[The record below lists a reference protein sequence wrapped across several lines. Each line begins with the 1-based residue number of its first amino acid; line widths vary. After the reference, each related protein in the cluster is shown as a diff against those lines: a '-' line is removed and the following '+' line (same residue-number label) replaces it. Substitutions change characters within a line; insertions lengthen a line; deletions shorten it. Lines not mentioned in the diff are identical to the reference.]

1 MSTRETT
8 SLLSRLSC
16 VDSEIVSVSRAGE
29 RRANVNRAQ
38 TDDLLWEAFE
48 LTLEITRQL
57 CETDRVWA
65 DLDTFAYIWRRLPE
79 LVNACR
85 RIGIITIGISDV
97 VEAAHTDSQRLFH
110 RSEVVDDCQIDLLSD
125 HENEETRQALLDAVD
140 RLQVAGDKWFV
151 HAFSSRNERYF
162 DAGYALL
169 AATDR
174 RCIKERDALIAQ

>member
-1 MSTRETT
+1 MTTRETT
-8 SLLSRLSC
+8 SLLSRLSH
-16 VDSEIVSVSRAGE
+16 VDGEIVSVSRAGVRKAE
-29 RRANVNRAQ
+29 VNRVR

-57 CETDRVWA
+57 CESNRVWA

-85 RIGIITIGISDV
+85 RIGIISIGISDV
-97 VEAAHTDSQRLFH
+97 VEAAHSDSQRLFH
-110 RSEVVDDCQIDLLSD
+110 CSEVVDDCQIDLLSD
-125 HENEETRQALLDAVD
+125 HENEATRQALLDAVD

-151 HAFSSRNERYF
+151 HAFSSRNDRYF
-162 DAGYALL
+162 DVGYALL
-169 AATDR
+169 AATER